1 MRWGQDRS
9 FGLGLFLAVKVS
21 AAIDCTHALGG
32 VFGDLLC
39 QRLRVT
45 EAQKHIHT
53 EAFGRTSCSYQID
66 DELI

>member
-45 EAQKHIHT
+45 EAQKHRST
-53 EAFGRTSCSYQID
+53 EAHTHRGVWAHQLFVPD
-66 DELI
+66 